1 MPLFEIQ
8 HVVPLTDDQKDALAQ
23 AITEIHAIKFTTP
36 RVAVNVKYN
45 DVSKVLMYI
54 AGKRRQG
61 NHIIGNVR
69 VGPARPQKDF
79 DDECLEILAA
89 WNRIVATPE
98 EKAKAPDRD
107 LRMRSCF
114 LLGGMTAGY
123 EAGFL
128 IPPAGGDVKWLHD
141 HIASFEEQAAAG
153 DSDMADLVK
162 EVKER
167 GMMDNKTLF

>member
-8 HVVPLTDDQKDALAQ
+8 HVVPLTDAQKDDLAE
-23 AITEIHAIKFTTP
+23 AITQIHAIKFTTP
-36 RVAVNVKYN
+36 RVAVNVKYT

-69 VGPARPQKDF
+69 VGPSRPQKDF

-89 WNRIVATPE
+89 WNKTVATPE
-98 EKAKAPDRD
+98 EKTNAPHLD
-107 LRMRSCF
+107 LRLRSCF
-114 LLGGMTAGY
+114 LLGGMVTGY
-123 EAGFL
+123 EAGFI

-141 HIASFEEQAAAG
+141 HFASFEAQANAG
-153 DSDMADLVK
+153 DEDMADLVN
-162 EVKER
+162 EIKER
-167 GMMDNKTLF
+167 GMMNNKTVF

>member
-8 HVVPLTDDQKDALAQ
+8 HVVPLTDAQKDDLAE
-23 AITEIHAIKFTTP
+23 AITQIHAIKFTTP
-36 RVAVNVKYN
+36 RVAVNVKYT

-69 VGPARPQKDF
+69 VRPSRPQKDF
-79 DDECLEILAA
+79 DDECLESLAA
-89 WNRIVATPE
+89 WNSIVAMPE
-98 EKAKAPDRD
+98 EKKKAPHLD

-114 LLGGMTAGY
+114 LLGGMVGGC

-153 DSDMADLVK
+153 DGDMADLVK

-167 GMMDNKTLF
+167 GMLNNKTVF

>member
-1 MPLFEIQ
+1 
-8 HVVPLTDDQKDALAQ
+8 
-23 AITEIHAIKFTTP
+23 
-36 RVAVNVKYN
+36 
-45 DVSKVLMYI
+45 
-54 AGKRRQG
+54 
-61 NHIIGNVR
+61 VR
-69 VGPARPQKDF
+69 VGPTRPQKDF